1 MNGLFTAGQIE
12 LLTGLLSFVFTVGIL
27 SYVVGDNPL
36 YRLTLHLFIG
46 VVVGYGTLVII
57 YQVLQPRLIAPL
69 FSGNISIIALTVIP
83 LVLFIFLALKISPR
97 TAPLGNISV
106 AYLIGVGTA
115 VAVGGALT
123 GTLVPQV
130 GAAWVS
136 ILPGAPTNFLNNFI
150 LVVGTITT
158 LLYFQFWL
166 RGRTAV
172 GEIQRVAVL
181 HWLSVVGQ
189 FFLTVTLGV
198 IYGGMILS
206 GLAIFG
212 ERISALSQWIT
223 GLMQ

>member
-69 FSGNISIIALTVIP
+69 FSGDISIIALTVIP

-136 ILPGAPTNFLNNFI
+136 VLPGGPTNFFSNFV

-181 HWLSVVGQ
+181 HWLAVVGQ